1 MFLPG
6 NVNVN
11 SSDMSDSTSDR
22 TRFALLK
29 GRGEGTGLQQ
39 ILHYSLP
46 IHHQTC
52 CLLVLYYYI
61 DETLLVHWN

>member
-11 SSDMSDSTSDR
+11 SSDMSDSRSDR

-29 GRGEGTGLQQ
+29 RRDEGETVAANSALQTTDSPT
-39 ILHYSLP
+39 ISPAVYWYCSV
-46 IHHQTC
+46 T
-52 CLLVLYYYI
+52 
-61 DETLLVHWN
+61 